1 MLVSIF
7 MKLNC
12 IAKKTELLV
21 NRPRLIIQQL
31 YFCLMILLTF
41 GVCSAEKIVIKA
53 GFILDVNNGSILTEH
68 NIIIE
73 DGKITDI
80 SKVIPN
86 DAQLIDLSE
95 SYILPGLIDMHT
107 HLVGVIEKS
116 YFSSL
121 FQSPHRDMIGGVA
134 NAKTTLMAGFTS
146 VRNVGAPDFMDVALR
161 NAIDAGEIPGPRMR
175 VSGPSIGITGGHCD
189 NNYLNHSFEQYS
201 DGVADG
207 PWEIRKK
214 VRNNVKYGV
223 DLIKFCATGGVFSHG
238 TKVGLRQYTLEE
250 MKAIINEAHDRDR
263 KVAAH
268 AHGNEGIR
276 YAILAGVDSIEHA
289 TFLDKETAILA
300 RENNVTLAMDIYNTD
315 YTQEHGRKNGVPE
328 ANIIKDRETGDSQR
342 NSFRIAVENN
352 VNLVYATDSG
362 VYPHGDNAKQ
372 FPIMVKYGMTPIQAI
387 RSATIVA
394 AELLDSSL
402 KIGQIKPGYLADII
416 AVNQNPLEDI
426 TTFET
431 ITFVMKDGKIYKQ
444 LNQ

>member
-1 MLVSIF
+1 MNQGRFIKQKIF
-7 MKLNC
+7 IFLG
-12 IAKKTELLV
+12 
-21 NRPRLIIQQL
+21 
-31 YFCLMILLTF
+31 ILLTF
-41 GVCSAEKIVIKA
+41 GVCSAEKIVLKA
-53 GFILDVNNGSILTEH
+53 GFILDVNNGSILTKH

-80 SKVIPN
+80 SRIVPN
-86 DAQLIDLSE
+86 DARLIDLSE

-107 HLVGVIEKS
+107 HLVGVLEKS

-121 FQSPHRDMIGGVA
+121 FQSPHRAMIGGVA

-250 MKAIINEAHDRDR
+250 MKAIIGEAHDRDR

-268 AHGNEGIR
+268 AHGTEGIR

-315 YTQEHGRKNGVPE
+315 YTQEQIGRAHV
-328 ANIIKDRETGDSQR
+328 
-342 NSFRIAVENN
+342 
-352 VNLVYATDSG
+352 
-362 VYPHGDNAKQ
+362 
-372 FPIMVKYGMTPIQAI
+372 
-387 RSATIVA
+387 
-394 AELLDSSL
+394 
-402 KIGQIKPGYLADII
+402 
-416 AVNQNPLEDI
+416 
-426 TTFET
+426 
-431 ITFVMKDGKIYKQ
+431 
-444 LNQ
+444 